1 MAYKPSMRRKNEDEE
16 MELDIRPVMNLM
28 VVLIPL
34 LIAGAEWVKLS
45 VIEIN
50 VPPAKAADGSGVGDN
65 KNDIKEKQKKL
76 GLTIAISDAG
86 ITIGN
91 AGVILSGESGE
102 GPTVGKLEDGKY
114 DYAKLRE
121 KLIDLKKKIVGKG
134 FVDENRAVLT
144 ASADIEY
151 QTIVTIMDNLQ
162 TYTDEESKQVL
173 PLFPE
178 VNFSKVLQ

>member
-50 VPPAKAADGSGVGDN
+50 VPPAKSADGSGAGEN
-65 KNDIKEKQKKL
+65 KKDLKEKQKKL
-76 GLTIAISDAG
+76 GLIIAISDEG

-91 AGVILSGESGE
+91 AGAVLSGEEGD
-102 GPTVGKLEDGKY
+102 GPTVPKLEDGHY

-121 KLIDLKKKIVGKG
+121 KLIDLKKKILGKG
-134 FVDENRAVLT
+134 YVDENRAVIT
-144 ASADIEY
+144 ASANIEY
-151 QTIVTIMDNLQ
+151 QNIITVMDNLQ
-162 TYTDEESKQVL
+162 TYTDEETNQVL

-178 VNFSKVLQ
+178 VNFSKMQ

>member
-1 MAYKPSMRRKNEDEE
+1 MAYKPSMRRKSEE
-16 MELDIRPVMNLM
+16 LDMELDIRPVMNLM

-50 VPPAKAADGSGVGDN
+50 VPPAKAVGGNGGEN
-65 KNDIKEKQKKL
+65 KNALKEQQKKL

-91 AGVILSGESGE
+91 AGTILAGENE
-102 GPTVGKLEDGKY
+102 TGPTVARMADGSY
-114 DYAKLRE
+114 DYKKLRE
-121 KLIDLKKKIVGKG
+121 KLIEIKKKIVGQG

-151 QTIVTIMDNLQ
+151 QTIITVMDNLQ
-162 TYTDEESKQVL
+162 TYTDEENKTIL
-173 PLFPE
+173 PLFPQI
-178 VNFSKVLQ
+178 NFSKVL

>member
-50 VPPAKAADGSGVGDN
+50 VPPAKDAGGTGGEN
-65 KNDIKEKQKKL
+65 RNELKEKQKRL

-91 AGVILSGESGE
+91 AGAILSGDKED
-102 GPTVGKLEDGKY
+102 GPTVSKLEDGSY

-121 KLIDLKKKIVGKG
+121 KLIELKKKIVGQG
-134 FVDENRAVLT
+134 FIDENRAVLT

-151 QTIVTIMDNLQ
+151 QTIITIMDNLQ
-162 TYTDEESKQVL
+162 TYTDEENNEVL

-178 VNFSKVLQ
+178 INFSKVLQ